1 MKNIELHLL
10 LPILAK
16 NKPLNNICFALVLFV
31 MALYELLRRT
41 E

>member
-1 MKNIELHLL
+1 METYYQYLL
-10 LPILAK
+10 LLILAK